1 MLKINTFLLLI
12 LISFSF
18 QDKNCLAKHKA
29 CAEPEEEEEEEEV
42 ELNCKVNNCVRC
54 ESAESTTCYYCKDGF
69 AITSDEQS
77 CKSFQHCIRLEEGD
91 EKCKECEYLFH
102 PNDEGQCEKTFC
114 TGYNENIC
122 INCIDGYYLN
132 AAKKCIK
139 IPISECKQYDGK
151 KCTECLDGDDPKED
165 GTCNQHEWIE
175 GCTKYQNGKCIEC
188 NNEFYS
194 PTPKNEKC
202 EFKSCESGQKAY
214 EFCLCQAGYELDDD
228 DNICV
233 GYDGSKDAPTSSSKN
248 NKAEFAWIIFI
259 LALLI

>member
-1 MLKINTFLLLI
+1 MFKINTFLLLI

-18 QDKNCLAKHKA
+18 QDKNCLAKYKA
-29 CAEPEEEEEEEEV
+29 CAEPEEEEEEV
-42 ELNCKVNNCVRC
+42 EPNCKVQNCVSC
-54 ESAESTTCYYCKDGF
+54 ESAESTTCNHCKDGF

-77 CKSFQHCIRLEEGD
+77 CKSFQHCERLEEGD

-102 PNDEGQCEKTFC
+102 PNNEGQCEKTFC

-132 AAKKCIK
+132 AEKECIK
-139 IPISECKQYDGK
+139 IPISECNKYDGE
-151 KCTECLDGDDPKED
+151 KCTECLDGDDAKED

-188 NNEFYS
+188 DEFY
-194 PTPKNEKC
+194 TPKNEKC
-202 EFKSCESGQKAY
+202 EFKSCKSGQKVY
-214 EFCLCQAGYELDDD
+214 EFCLICQAGYRHDD

-248 NKAEFAWIIFI
+248 NKAEFAWIILI
-259 LALLI
+259 LAFLI

>member
-1 MLKINTFLLLI
+1 MFKINTFLLLI

-18 QDKNCLAKHKA
+18 QDKNCLAKYKA
-29 CAEPEEEEEEEEV
+29 CAEPEEEEEEEEP
-42 ELNCKVNNCVRC
+42 NCKVQNCVSC
-54 ESAESTTCYYCKDGF
+54 ESAESTTCYNCKDGF

-77 CKSFQHCIRLEEGD
+77 CKSFQHCERLEEGD

-175 GCTKYQNGKCIEC
+175 GCTEYQNGKCREC
-188 NNEFYS
+188 DEFY
-194 PTPKNEKC
+194 TPENEKC
-202 EFKSCESGQKAY
+202 KFKGCESGQKVY
-214 EFCLCQAGYELDDD
+214 ESCLICQAGYRLDNDDD
-228 DNICV
+228 ICV

-248 NKAEFAWIIFI
+248 NKAEFAWIILI

>member
-18 QDKNCLAKHKA
+18 QDKNCLAKYKA
-29 CAEPEEEEEEEEV
+29 CAEPEEEEEEV
-42 ELNCKVNNCVRC
+42 ELNCKVQNCVSC
-54 ESAESTTCYYCKDGF
+54 ESAESTTCNHCKDGF

-77 CKSFQHCIRLEEGD
+77 CKSFQHCERLEEGD

-102 PNDEGQCEKTFC
+102 PNNEGQCEKTFC
-114 TGYNENIC
+114 TVYNENIC

-132 AAKKCIK
+132 AEKNCIK
-139 IPISECKQYDGK
+139 IPISECIQYDGE
-151 KCTECLDGDDPKED
+151 KCTECLDGDVAKED

-202 EFKSCESGQKAY
+202 EFKSCESGQNVY
-214 EFCLCQAGYELDDD
+214 EFCLICQAGYRHDDD
-228 DNICV
+228 DICV

>member
-18 QDKNCLAKHKA
+18 QDKNCLAKYKA
-29 CAEPEEEEEEEEV
+29 CAEPEEEEEEEV
-42 ELNCKVNNCVRC
+42 EPNCKVNNCVVC
-54 ESAESTTCYYCKDGF
+54 ESAESTTCYYCKNGF

-77 CKSFQHCIRLEEGD
+77 CKSFQHCVRLEEGD
-91 EKCKECEYLFH
+91 EKCKECEKLFH

-114 TGYNENIC
+114 TSYNENIC
-122 INCIDGYYLN
+122 KECVDGYYLN
-132 AAKKCIK
+132 AEKMCIK
-139 IPISECKQYDGK
+139 IPISECNKYDGE
-151 KCTECLDGDDPKED
+151 KCTECLDGDDAKED

-175 GCTKYQNGKCIEC
+175 GCAIYQNGKCREC
-188 NNEFYS
+188 NEFY
-194 PTPKNEKC
+194 TLKNEKC